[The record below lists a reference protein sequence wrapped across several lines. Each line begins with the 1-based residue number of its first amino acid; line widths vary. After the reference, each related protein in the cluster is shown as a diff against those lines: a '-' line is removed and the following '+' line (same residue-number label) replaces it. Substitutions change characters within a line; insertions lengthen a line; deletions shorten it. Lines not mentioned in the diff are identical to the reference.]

1 MRHRWLLPIA
11 LLVSA
16 TTAGAQARP
25 MTADDIVGLRQ
36 VGDAQV
42 SPDGKW
48 VVYTVT
54 SADLKENAWAGD
66 LWLVSASGGT
76 PVRLTSH
83 PKPDNAPRWSPDGTR
98 IAFLSAREE
107 RPQIWLIS
115 PFGGE
120 AERLTTTK
128 TAIQD
133 LQWSPDGTRMAFVAA
148 REPTPEEERRTRERD
163 DRRVVDSTFSYGQLW
178 LLDVASRKVS
188 DSVTGPFHVSDP
200 QWSPDGNRI
209 AFTMTPTPRPDDG
222 GLSDVC
228 ILDVAARRWDRLLQH
243 SGSDGAARWSP
254 DGRAIALLMRDEPR
268 RATGQQSLAVVDAR
282 GGTPRQVARGFLY
295 APGPA
300 TWSPDGST
308 LFFTASTRTTSQLFS
323 VPVEGGSPRQ
333 LTEVG
338 GVLGGGTASR
348 DGTVWAFTLADMQ
361 RPADV
366 ALVRGGG
373 APARITDV
381 NPQVRELALGRGE
394 VVRWKGRDG
403 REIEGVLL
411 YPVGY
416 RAGQRYP
423 TLAMI
428 HGGPAGV
435 WSQGFP
441 ATWGNFGHLWAGQ
454 GWAVF
459 YPNVRGSSGY
469 GEAFLLSNV
478 RDWGGGD
485 YQDIQSGL
493 DELVRRGIAD
503 PARLGQSGWSYG
515 GYMTA
520 WTLTQTDR
528 FKAVMVGAG
537 LTNMVSMYSTNDLQT
552 TLEEYFGAEPWD
564 DPEIYWR
571 RSAMAFIKQAK
582 TPTLILH
589 GAEDQRV
596 PVGQAQELYMGLRK
610 NDVPVTLVFYPRMGH
625 GLSEPRH
632 QLDKVRREYAFF
644 AKHVL
649 GQEPPKPELVP

>member
-1 MRHRWLLPIA
+1 MRHSFLIAVA
-11 LLVSA
+11 LLVSSS
-16 TTAGAQARP
+16 TAHAQSRP
-25 MTADDIVGLRQ
+25 MTADDIIALRQ

-54 SADLKENAWAGD
+54 AADLKENAYAAD
-66 LWLVSASGGT
+66 LWLVSTSGGT

-83 PKPDNAPRWSPDGTR
+83 PKADNTPRWSPDGTR

-120 AERLTTTK
+120 PEKLTSSK

-133 LQWSPDGTRMAFVAA
+133 LEWSPDGSRIAFVAP
-148 REPTPEEERRTRERD
+148 RDPSPEDERRQRERD
-163 DRRVVDSTFSYGQLW
+163 DRRVVDSTFNHGQLW
-178 LLDVASRKVS
+178 IVEVAGAKVS
-188 DSVTGPFHVSDP
+188 EAVTGDFHVADP
-200 QWSPDGNRI
+200 QWSPDGSRI
-209 AFTMTPTPRPDDG
+209 AFTMTPSPKPDDG
-222 GLSDVC
+222 GLSDVH

-243 SGSDGAARWSP
+243 EGPDGSARWSP
-254 DGRAIALLMRDEPR
+254 DGREIALLVRDGPR
-268 RATGQQSLAVVDAR
+268 RATGQPWLAVVDAR
-282 GGTPRQVARGFLY
+282 GGTPRRVAPGFLY
-295 APGPA
+295 QPSPV
-300 TWSPDGST
+300 TWSADGST
-308 LFFTASTRTTSQLFS
+308 LYFTAATRTTSQLFS
-323 VPVEGGSPRQ
+323 VPASGGSPRQ
-333 LTEVG
+333 LTDVA

-348 DGTVWAFTLADMQ
+348 DGAVWAFTLADMQ
-361 RPADV
+361 RPAEV

-373 APARITDV
+373 QPVRITDM
-381 NPQVRELALGRGE
+381 NPQVRQLALGRGE
-394 VVRWKGRDG
+394 VVRWKGRDDK
-403 REIEGVLL
+403 EIEGLLL

-416 RAGQRYP
+416 QEGRRYP
-423 TLAMI
+423 TIALI

-435 WSQGFP
+435 WAQGFP
-441 ATWGNFGHLWAGQ
+441 ATWGNFGHIWAGQ

-469 GEAFLLSNV
+469 GETFLLSNV

-493 DELVRRGIAD
+493 DDLVRRGIAD

-520 WTLTQTDR
+520 WTLTQTNR

-552 TLEEYFGAEPWD
+552 TLEEYFGA
-564 DPEIYWR
+564 
-571 RSAMAFIKQAK
+571 
-582 TPTLILH
+582 
-589 GAEDQRV
+589 
-596 PVGQAQELYMGLRK
+596 
-610 NDVPVTLVFYPRMGH
+610 
-625 GLSEPRH
+625 
-632 QLDKVRREYAFF
+632 
-644 AKHVL
+644 
-649 GQEPPKPELVP
+649 

>member
-1 MRHRWLLPIA
+1 MRHSWLIALA
-11 LLVSA
+11 LLVSS
-16 TTAGAQARP
+16 TTGQAQSRP
-25 MTADDIVGLRQ
+25 MTADDIIALRQ

-54 SADLKENAWAGD
+54 TADLKENAYAAD
-66 LWLVSASGGT
+66 LWLVSTSGGT

-83 PKPDNAPRWSPDGTR
+83 PKADNTPRWSPDGTR

-120 AERLTTTK
+120 PEKLTAAK
-128 TAIQD
+128 APIQD
-133 LQWSPDGTRMAFVAA
+133 LEWSPDGSRIAYVAP
-148 REPTPEEERRTRERD
+148 RDPGPEDERRQQERD

-178 LLDVASRKVS
+178 IVEVAGAKVTEAVRG
-188 DSVTGPFHVSDP
+188 DFHVADP
-200 QWSPDGNRI
+200 QWSPDGTRI
-209 AFTMTPTPRPDDG
+209 AFTITPSPKPDDS
-222 GLSDVC
+222 GLSDVN
-228 ILDVAARRWDRLLQH
+228 ILEVAAGRWDRLLQH
-243 SGSDGAARWSP
+243 AGPDGSARWSP
-254 DGRAIALLMRDEPR
+254 DGREIALLMRDGPR
-268 RATGQQSLAVVDAR
+268 RATGQPWLAVVDAR
-282 GGTPRQVARGFLY
+282 GGTPRRVAPGFLY
-295 APGPA
+295 QPSPA
-300 TWSPDGST
+300 TWSADGAT
-308 LFFTASTRTTSQLFS
+308 LYFTASTRTTSQLFS
-323 VPVEGGSPRQ
+323 VPASGGSPRQ
-333 LTEVG
+333 LTEVA

-348 DGTVWAFTLADMQ
+348 DGAVRAFTLAEME
-361 RPADV
+361 RPAEV

-373 APARITDV
+373 RPVRITDV
-381 NPQVRELALGRGE
+381 NPQVRQLALGRGE
-394 VVRWKGRDG
+394 VFRWKGRDG
-403 REIEGVLL
+403 KEIEGLLL

-416 RAGQRYP
+416 QEGKRYP
-423 TLAMI
+423 TIALI

-435 WSQGFP
+435 WAQGFP
-441 ATWGNFGHLWAGQ
+441 ATWGNFGHVWAGQ
-454 GWAVF
+454 GWVVF

-469 GEAFLLSNV
+469 GEAFLLSNI

-493 DELVRRGIAD
+493 DDLVRRGIAD

-520 WTLTQTDR
+520 WTLTQTSR

-564 DPEIYWR
+564 DPDIYWK
-571 RSAMAFIKQAK
+571 RSAMAFIKQAR

-596 PVGQAQELYMGLRK
+596 PVGQAQELYMGLKK
-610 NDVPVTLVFYPRMGH
+610 NGVPVTLVFYPRMGH
-625 GLSEPRH
+625 GLTEPRH
-632 QLDKVRREYAFF
+632 QLDKIRRESAFF

-649 GQEPPKPELVP
+649 GQEPPRQELVP

>member
-1 MRHRWLLPIA
+1 MRHPWLFLLALPTLA
-11 LLVSA
+11 P
-16 TTAGAQARP
+16 AGHTQRRS
-25 MTADDIVGLRQ
+25 MTADDIIALRQ
-36 VGDAQV
+36 VADAQI

-66 LWLVSASGGT
+66 LWLVSTAGGT
-76 PVRLTSH
+76 AVRLTSH
-83 PKPDNAPRWSPDGTR
+83 PKPDTSPRWSPDGSR
-98 IAFLSAREE
+98 IAFLTSREE

-120 AERLTTTK
+120 PEKLTTGK
-128 TAIQD
+128 SPVQD
-133 LQWSPDGTRMAFVAA
+133 LEWSPDGARIAFVAG
-148 REPTPEEERRTRERD
+148 REPSPEDERRQRERD

-178 LLDVASRKVS
+178 IVDVRDGTVAEAVKG
-188 DSVTGPFHVSDP
+188 DFHVADP
-200 QWSPDGNRI
+200 QWSPDGTRI

-222 GLSDVC
+222 GLSD
-228 ILDVAARRWDRLLQH
+228 IYLLDVATKRWDRLLQH
-243 SGSDGAARWSP
+243 QGPDASARWSP
-254 DGRAIALLMRDEPR
+254 DGRTIALLMRDGPR
-268 RATGQQSLAVVDAR
+268 RATGQSWLATVDAR
-282 GGTPRQVARGFLY
+282 GGTPRRTAPGFLY
-295 APGPA
+295 QPGPA
-300 TWSPDGST
+300 TWAADGST
-308 LFFTASTRTTSQLFS
+308 LYFTAATRTTSQLFA
-323 VPVEGGSPRQ
+323 VPSSGGAPRP
-333 LTEVG
+333 LTEVA
-338 GVLGGGTASR
+338 GVLGGATASR
-348 DGTVWAFTLADMQ
+348 DRSTWAFTLAEMQ

-366 ALVRGGG
+366 AVMRGRGQ
-373 APARITDV
+373 PERVTDL
-381 NPQVRELALGRGE
+381 NPQVRQLALGRGE
-394 VVRWKGRDG
+394 VVRWAGRDG
-403 REIEGVLL
+403 KEIEGLLL

-416 RAGQRYP
+416 QAGRRYP
-423 TLAMI
+423 TVALI

-435 WSQGFP
+435 WAQGFP
-441 ATWGNFGHLWAGQ
+441 ASWGNFGHVWAGQ

-469 GEAFLLSNV
+469 GEEFLLSNL

-503 PARLGQSGWSYG
+503 SERLGQSGWSYG

-520 WTLTQTDR
+520 WTLTQTSR

-537 LTNMVSMYSTNDLQT
+537 LTNMYSMYSTNDLQT

-564 DPEIYWR
+564 DTEAYWG
-571 RSAMAFIKQAK
+571 RSAMAFVKQAK

-596 PVGQAQELYMGLRK
+596 PVGQAQELYMGLKK

-625 GLSEPRH
+625 GLTEPRH
-632 QLDKVRREYAFF
+632 QLDKMRREYAFF
-644 AKHVL
+644 ARHVL
-649 GQEPPKPELVP
+649 GVEAPKPELVP